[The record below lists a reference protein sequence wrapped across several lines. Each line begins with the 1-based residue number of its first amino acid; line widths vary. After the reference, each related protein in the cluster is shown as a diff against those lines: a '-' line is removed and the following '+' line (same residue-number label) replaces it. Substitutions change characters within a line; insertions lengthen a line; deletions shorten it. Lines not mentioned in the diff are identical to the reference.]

1 MSASLRLQLSSQQ
14 QQQQQQQLDRR
25 RQEEL
30 LEDDEPLSPPPQPL
44 RRIDP
49 GDTVLYRVGG
59 ARPGTPAVP
68 QTAQYAF
75 ASFGAEARSTSVGMC
90 CCAAAFS
97 LPTAISHLL
106 NVPAVCTPSPPLLTL
121 RPSSALS
128 SRDPQTREGAYV
140 EALVELVDMSC
151 QPPQYGITLVQQPP
165 TAAANGGHLRF
176 TEGPRLF
183 ARSAGPALASHA
195 QRQQQLETRKRERQQ
210 LQYQQPPFRAH
221 CPACRAPL
229 SLSDARL
236 LCSEAVASWEAERT
250 RAWLRANDV
259 IACPHPGCGALILRV
274 RPQGPGIPPSPPKP
288 PPGASPRA
296 AQASLAAAHREA
308 HRYRCSACT
317 RDFCDTCLAAPYHV
331 GLTCAQALAPDCF
344 LCGGKVGERRLEELL
359 PKAAEAAAGE
369 GRGAGGYSGRA
380 GQRRAGAGPS
390 GSGVVAME
398 VGEGEEGGAGG
409 GGGGGGRAA
418 VEAAREAAAA
428 LVRRATK
435 TELVGCLK
443 RLEVDARWCLERR
456 DLERVRAARNDTKVV
471 PYMVP
476 LVRPI
481 SLRPPKPLG
490 PTRACSATHR

>member
-1 MSASLRLQLSSQQ
+1 MSAFGFSGTASRAHATAPANAPRTL
-14 QQQQQQQLDRR
+14 
-25 RQEEL
+25 
-30 LEDDEPLSPPPQPL
+30 
-44 RRIDP
+44 
-49 GDTVLYRVGG
+49 TF
-59 ARPGTPAVP
+59 RPHPS
-68 QTAQYAF
+68 AF
-75 ASFGAEARSTSVGMC
+75 
-90 CCAAAFS
+90 
-97 LPTAISHLL
+97 
-106 NVPAVCTPSPPLLTL
+106 PS
-121 RPSSALS
+121 A
-128 SRDPQTREGAYV
+128 PQTREGAYV

-165 TAAANGGHLRF
+165 TPTANGSGGHLRF

-183 ARSAGPALASHA
+183 ARSAGPALVAHA
-195 QRQQQLETRKRERQQ
+195 QRQQQLEARKRERQQQ

-229 SLSDARL
+229 SLSDARA

-259 IACPHPGCGALILRV
+259 IACPHPGCGALIQRV
-274 RPQGPGIPPSPPKP
+274 RPQGPGVPPSPPKP

-369 GRGAGGYSGRA
+369 GRGAGGHSGRA

-398 VGEGEEGGAGG
+398 VGEGGEAEGGGG
-409 GGGGGGRAA
+409 EGGGGGRAA
-418 VEAAREAAAA
+418 VEAARAAAAA

-435 TELVGCLK
+435 TELVACLK
-443 RLEVDARWCLERR
+443 RLEVDTRWCLERR
-456 DLERVRAARNDTKVV
+456 DLERVRAVRTHIQNRTCCHLFC
-471 PYMVP
+471 PLC
-476 LVRPI
+476 LVRYV
-481 SLRPPKPLG
+481 
-490 PTRACSATHR
+490 PTSTSCAGHVAACSAPCAPSFYTNGTVPYLLPPVLPLCVLPPCARSSNSPPHAVALPHACICTR